1 MWDICI
7 QKKKCVSG
15 RLGDFAGLIRK
26 DKMDARKNIMESLLL
41 LTDAMRSFP
50 DSDDI
55 ESCDILC
62 VGGDDGINMEGLGS
76 IGVDVFYIVFI
87 GWVDNNKDCFEEM
100 DYNKSI

>member
-1 MWDICI
+1 MSLEGLEI
-7 QKKKCVSG
+7 
-15 RLGDFAGLIRK
+15 FAGLIRK